1 MQSDPLD
8 VWNRDGQP
16 SQPTQ
21 STQPVFQ
28 PTAQSAQQPT
38 QPVFQPAAQPAEPV
52 RQVQLTPQPFQSTQP
67 VLQPAAQPNP
77 IIATPAATSMPDFAA
92 AANAADSKKKPNK
105 TIIYSAAAAAAV
117 ILLVTGVFG
126 TKWFL
131 RAQAYSGAIVA
142 IDSVKNVAEKKDM
155 KLREASINDN
165 TTADFFIKTGGAP
178 NKTLFKDV
186 KTPAEGLVKYD
197 AVMKQLSNRRNA
209 FGDKTVAEKI
219 DSTKETYEKFRN
231 HADAS
236 SKFLKIVSKYSKG
249 MKHEWGDSQEKDK
262 KSTKQAIEA
271 VNNLNKEMSTFKS
284 SDKDFD
290 KAAKGL
296 ISDLHK
302 IVAAMVKN
310 SGADGNLST
319 ALKEGSAGI
328 SPSLYESLARLG
340 DEIKQMNDYFEET
353 VSLRNQFVDS
363 LADLRSTLASKK

>member
-1 MQSDPLD
+1 
-8 VWNRDGQP
+8 
-16 SQPTQ
+16 
-21 STQPVFQ
+21 
-28 PTAQSAQQPT
+28 
-38 QPVFQPAAQPAEPV
+38 
-52 RQVQLTPQPFQSTQP
+52 
-67 VLQPAAQPNP
+67 
-77 IIATPAATSMPDFAA
+77 MPDFAA

-105 TIIYSAAAAAAV
+105 TIIYSAVAAATV
-117 ILLVTGVFG
+117 VLLVAGVFG
-126 TKWFL
+126 VRAVL
-131 RAQAYSGAIVA
+131 RAQTYSSAIAA
-142 IDSVKNVAEKKDM
+142 IDSVKNVAKKKDM

-165 TTADFFIKTGGAP
+165 TTADFFTKTGGAP
-178 NKTLFKDV
+178 NKTLFKDA
-186 KTPAEGLVKYD
+186 KTPVEGLAKYD

-219 DSTKETYEKFRN
+219 DSTKETYEKFKK

-262 KSTKQAIEA
+262 KSTKQAIET

-296 ISDLHK
+296 IGDLHK
-302 IVAAMVKN
+302 IAVAMVKN

-319 ALKEGSAGI
+319 AFKEGSAGI

-363 LADLRSTLASKK
+363 LADLRSTLASNK

>member
-1 MQSDPLD
+1 
-8 VWNRDGQP
+8 
-16 SQPTQ
+16 
-21 STQPVFQ
+21 
-28 PTAQSAQQPT
+28 
-38 QPVFQPAAQPAEPV
+38 
-52 RQVQLTPQPFQSTQP
+52 
-67 VLQPAAQPNP
+67 
-77 IIATPAATSMPDFAA
+77 MPDFAV
-92 AANAADSKKKPNK
+92 AADAIDNKKKPNK

-117 ILLVTGVFG
+117 VLLVAGVFVVRAI
-126 TKWFL
+126 L
-131 RAQAYSGAIVA
+131 RAQTYSGAIAA
-142 IDSVKNVAEKKDM
+142 IDSVKNVAEKQDVR
-155 KLREASINDN
+155 LSEASINDN

-178 NKTLFKDV
+178 NKTLFKDA
-186 KTPAEGLVKYD
+186 KTPAEGLAKYD

-209 FGDKTVAEKI
+209 FGDKDVAEKI
-219 DSTKETYEKFRN
+219 DSTKEIYEKFKK

-340 DEIKQMNDYFEET
+340 DEIKQMNDYFDET

-363 LADLRSTLASKK
+363 LADLRSTLVSKK

>member
-1 MQSDPLD
+1 
-8 VWNRDGQP
+8 
-16 SQPTQ
+16 
-21 STQPVFQ
+21 
-28 PTAQSAQQPT
+28 
-38 QPVFQPAAQPAEPV
+38 
-52 RQVQLTPQPFQSTQP
+52 
-67 VLQPAAQPNP
+67 
-77 IIATPAATSMPDFAA
+77 MPDFAA

-105 TIIYSAAAAAAV
+105 TIIYSAAAAATV
-117 ILLVTGVFG
+117 VLLVAGVFVVRAI
-126 TKWFL
+126 L
-131 RAQAYSGAIVA
+131 RAQAYSGAIAA
-142 IDSVKNVAEKKDM
+142 IDSVKNVAKKQDVR
-155 KLREASINDN
+155 LSEASINDN
-165 TTADFFIKTGGAP
+165 TTADFFTKTGGAP
-178 NKTLFKDV
+178 NKTLFKDA
-186 KTPAEGLVKYD
+186 KTPEDGLAKYD

-209 FGDKTVAEKI
+209 FGDKDVAEKI
-219 DSTKETYEKFRN
+219 DSTKEAYEKFKK

-262 KSTKQAIEA
+262 KSTKQAIET

-296 ISDLHK
+296 IGDLHK
-302 IVAAMVKN
+302 IAVAMVKN

-319 ALKEGSAGI
+319 AFKEGSAGI

-363 LADLRSTLASKK
+363 LADLRNTLKSKK